1 VVDCNSW
8 SYSCAAGGAC
18 RTDTL
23 ATHNPSSSGSPSWNR
38 HGPGMRR
45 VRCDTWMYHAWMY
58 HARMHYTATRDARV
72 YHATT
77 NYAGMTM

>member
-1 VVDCNSW
+1 
-8 SYSCAAGGAC
+8 
-18 RTDTL
+18 
-23 ATHNPSSSGSPSWNR
+23 
-38 HGPGMRR
+38 MRR